1 MWIVR
6 LALRRP
12 YTFVVMAILIA
23 ILGVTAIITMPVD
36 IFPYIDIPIVSV
48 VWQYTGL
55 LPEEMEKRVVTN
67 FERGLTSNVNDIE
80 HIESQSY
87 NGIAVVRVYFHPN
100 VHVDMA
106 VAQVTSQAQSAVRS
120 MPPGMFPAN
129 VFKYDAASV
138 PILQL
143 GLSSKTLREQDLFDL
158 GNNFIRTP
166 LATVQGANIS
176 YPFGGKNRSVMVDL
190 NLDELYAKQ
199 LAPIDVSN
207 ALNLQNLILPAGTA
221 KLAAKEYQIRVNS
234 SPEILDD
241 LNNLPIKTVNG
252 ATVFI
257 KDVAQVRDGFSVQTN
272 IVRTNGS
279 RGVMMTV
286 NRTGQASTLAI
297 VNSVKRELK
306 RVLLTVPEELKV
318 TALGD
323 QSVFVLASIKGVER
337 EALIAAGLTA
347 LMILMFLGSWRST
360 LIVCISIPLSIL
372 SSLCILSL
380 MGQTINVMTLGGL
393 ALAVGILVDDATVA
407 IENIHRN
414 IGMGKPLV
422 RAVIDGTAQIAIPTF
437 VSTLAIC
444 IVFVPV
450 LLLTGTAR
458 YLFTPLAMAVVFA
471 MAASY
476 LLSRTLVPT
485 MVAYLLESEADLYQQ
500 GDEGETHGG
509 KGLIWRLHYLFNAL
523 FEKLRFR
530 YIGLLDWSLRHRG
543 PVLAAFMAFSVV
555 SLGLVW
561 LVGEDFFPDVDS
573 GQMRLH
579 VRAPAG
585 TRIEETE
592 LRFAAVDR
600 EIREIIPPNEIQMV
614 LDNIGVPNSW
624 TSLAQGDVPTI
635 SSADGE
641 LLISLD
647 KEKHG
652 SVRDYEVLLRKRLRD
667 KFPDMTFFFQPANI
681 TTQILNFGLPAPID
695 VQVVGRDAD
704 ANYKIAQKLAAK
716 IACIPGAADVHVH
729 QVIDQPEIRLNVD
742 RVKASQ
748 LGLTQRDVTSS
759 LLISLSGNGTVAPNY
774 WVNWVNGVNYNVGV
788 QTPQY
793 RVDTLDALLRTP
805 ISVATTAVNSTTPG
819 SLAGT
824 SGGGNASVGASPN
837 GASQAFGN
845 PGAIEGST
853 QLLSNL
859 VTMKR
864 DYAPVIVNHYNV
876 WPVFD
881 VYANVDR
888 RDLGGV
894 GAEVEKIMR
903 DEEPHLP
910 RGTTFALRGQ
920 VDTMKSSFFRLGL
933 GMAFAVVL
941 VYLLMTVNFQSWLD
955 PFIILTALPGALAGI
970 LWILFVTGTTL
981 SVPSL
986 MGSIMCIGVATAN
999 SILMVTFANDERMV
1013 VDSAREAMLSAG
1025 YARIR
1030 PVLMTATAMVLG
1042 MLPMS
1047 LGLGEGGE
1055 QNAPLGRA
1063 VIGGL
1068 MFATVTTLF
1077 VVPIIYSYLRNKPP
1091 IDHERR
1097 LAEKEQQGS
1106 LEPGWNGGI
1115 DGF

>member
-106 VAQVTSQAQSAVRS
+106 VAQVTSQAQSAVRQ

-143 GLSSKTLREQDLFDL
+143 GLSSKTLREQDLFDI

-166 LATVQGANIS
+166 LGTVQGANVS
-176 YPFGGKNRSVMVDL
+176 YPFGGKSRQVMVDL

-199 LAPIDVSN
+199 LSPFDISN
-207 ALNLQNLILPAGTA
+207 ALTLQNLILPAGTA
-221 KLAAKEYQIRVNS
+221 KLAEKEYQIRVNS
-234 SPEILDD
+234 SPEVLDE
-241 LNNLPIKTVNG
+241 LNNLPIKNVNG
-252 ATVFI
+252 ATVFMR
-257 KDVAQVRDGFSVQTN
+257 DVAQVRDGFSVQTN

-286 NRTGQASTLAI
+286 TRTGQASTLAI
-297 VNSVKRELK
+297 VNAVKKALPRILATIPPELK
-306 RVLLTVPEELKV
+306 L
-318 TALGD
+318 TALAD
-323 QSVFVLASIKGVER
+323 QSVFVLASIRGVER

-380 MGQTINVMTLGGL
+380 MGQTVNVMTLGGL
-393 ALAVGILVDDATVA
+393 ALAVGILVDDATVE

-414 IGMGKPLV
+414 LHMGKPIT
-422 RAVIDGTAQIAIPTF
+422 RAILDGAQQIAVPAF
-437 VSTLAIC
+437 VSTLSIC

-450 LLLTGTAR
+450 LLLTGTAKF
-458 YLFTPLAMAVVFA
+458 LFTPLAFAVVFA
-471 MAASY
+471 MLASY

-485 MVAYLLESEADLYQQ
+485 MVLYLLESESSMYQ
-500 GDEGETHGG
+500 GGSEGENRTGR
-509 KGLIWRLHYLFNAL
+509 GLIWRTHYIFDGL
-523 FEKLRFR
+523 FEKLRYR
-530 YIGLLDWSLRHRG
+530 YVGLLDWSLRHRF
-543 PVLAAFMAFSVV
+543 PVLCAFMALSIA
-555 SLGLVW
+555 SLGLVF
-561 LVGEDFFPDVDS
+561 LVGEDFFPNVDS

-592 LRFAAVDR
+592 ARFSAIDR
-600 EIREIIPPNEIQMV
+600 EIRQVIPPDEMQMV

-641 LLISLD
+641 ILISLNQ
-647 KEKHG
+647 EKHG
-652 SVRDYEVLLRKRLRD
+652 SSRDYEVLLRKRLRE

-695 VQVVGRDAD
+695 LQVVGRDAE
-704 ANYKIAQKLAAK
+704 ANYKIAEDLAAK

-729 QVIDQPEIRLNVD
+729 QVVDQPEIRLNVD
-742 RVKASQ
+742 RVKAMQ
-748 LGLTQRDVTSS
+748 LGMTQRDVTSS
-759 LLISLSGNGTVAPNY
+759 LLISLSGNGSLAPNF
-774 WVNWVNGVNYNVGV
+774 WVNWANGVNYNVGI

-793 RVDTLDALLRTP
+793 RMNTLDALLRTP
-805 ISVATTAVNSTTPG
+805 VSVSTSAVNTTTLG
-819 SLAGT
+819 SFAGT
-824 SGGGNASVGASPN
+824 ATAGSASVGVSPS
-837 GASQAFGN
+837 GASMAYGN
-845 PGAIEGST
+845 PGAMDGST

-859 VTMKR
+859 VTVKR
-864 DYAPVIVNHYNV
+864 DYAPVIVNHYDV

-903 DEEPHLP
+903 EEEPHLP

-920 VDTMKSSFFRLGL
+920 VQTMQSSFFRLGL

-955 PFIILTALPGALAGI
+955 PFIILTALPGAIAGI
-970 LWILFVTGTTL
+970 LWMLFVTGTTL

-986 MGSIMCIGVATAN
+986 MGAIMCIGVATAN
-999 SILMVTFANDERMV
+999 SILIVTFANDERMV

-1025 YARIR
+1025 HARIR

-1042 MLPMS
+1042 MLPMA
-1047 LGLGEGGE
+1047 LGMGEGGE

-1077 VVPIIYSYLRNKPP
+1077 VVPIIYSYLRKRPP

-1097 LAEKEQQGS
+1097 LAEKERAGS
-1106 LEPGWNGGI
+1106 LEPRWNGGI